1 MTEKEFFEKVMA
13 KINKLDNLQKA
24 NTETLNK
31 INHKLDQLGVIMML
45 NDVFEDLEEDENV

>member
-1 MTEKEFFEKVMA
+1 MTEKEFFEKVMS

>member
-24 NTETLNK
+24 NTETLNR
-31 INHKLDQLGVIMML
+31 INHKLDQLSVIMML

>member
-1 MTEKEFFEKVMA
+1 MTEKEFFEKVMS
-13 KINKLDNLQKA
+13 KINKLDDLQKA

-45 NDVFEDLEEDENV
+45 NDVFENLEEDENV